1 MPSTVIADMNYNAGN
16 STLRIRF
23 VSGLIYEY
31 QKVPE
36 KIFRAM
42 QRAGSKGAF
51 LNQYIKGNYDYKK
64 IN

>member
-1 MPSTVIADMNYNAGN
+1 MPSTVIADMNYNAGS

-42 QRAGSKGAF
+42 QRGR
-51 LNQYIKGNYDYKK
+51 IKGSLSQPVYQRELRV
-64 IN
+64 

>member
-1 MPSTVIADMNYNAGN
+1 MPSTVIADMNYNAG
-16 STLRIRF
+16 SSILRIRF

-42 QRAGSKGAF
+42 QRAGSKGNF
-51 LNQYIKGNYDYKK
+51 LNRYIKGNYDYKK